1 MKKSLLATVVL
12 VVMLVVAGCSSDDG
26 ATTSTG
32 SSQPVTGSVTSTSTT
47 LGEGTATPS
56 SGSGAAASST
66 TVVTT
71 KPNRYEQGDS
81 RLVYSGVWKTPLH
94 HSASDGS
101 FAYTNSA
108 GGKVTITFEGTHLAL
123 IVKKSPKYGKANV
136 TMDGK
141 NLGTIDLYSAETKY
155 QQKAW
160 GTGQLKP
167 GTHTVVIAWTG
178 AKREAATE
186 TNINIDCVLVTG
198 TLK

>member
-1 MKKSLLATVVL
+1 MKKSLLVTVGLVIVL
-12 VVMLVVAGCSSDDG
+12 LVGGCSSDEG
-26 ATTSTG
+26 AGTSSTSIQPGTG
-32 SSQPVTGSVTSTSTT
+32 SATSTSTT
-47 LGEGTATPS
+47 LGEGSATSS

-66 TVVTT
+66 TAVTA
-71 KPNRYEQGDS
+71 KANRYEQDDS
-81 RLVYSGVWKTPLH
+81 RLVYSGTWKTPLH
-94 HSASDGS
+94 HSASNGS
-101 FAYTNSA
+101 FTYTNSA

-136 TMDGK
+136 TLDGK
-141 NLGTIDLYSAETKY
+141 NLGTIDLYDAETKY

-198 TLK
+198 TLR